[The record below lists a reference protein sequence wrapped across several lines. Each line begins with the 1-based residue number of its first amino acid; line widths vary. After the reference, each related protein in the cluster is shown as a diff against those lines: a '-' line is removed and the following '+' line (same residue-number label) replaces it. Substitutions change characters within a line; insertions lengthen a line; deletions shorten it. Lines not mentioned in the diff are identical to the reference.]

1 MINIL
6 IAGYHGF
13 GNCGDEATLQ
23 AMTVNIRDM
32 AEDVK
37 ITALSYKPELT
48 KTEYNIESVQR
59 FNAMQVFKA
68 IRHSDIILSG
78 GGTLLQDG
86 TSTRSLLYYLSII
99 KIAKILRKRVMLYAN
114 GIGPVNGKINRKLIK
129 YVVNGVDFITLRESM
144 SAKDLEEIGV
154 KKPEIHITADPAFT
168 LKSIDGEKVREIFL
182 KEGIPI
188 DKKIVGVSVRGW
200 NGSAE
205 KDYIGKIA
213 RVCDRISKDGK
224 TVLLIPMQFTKD
236 ISVSKRLMDIMSE
249 KAYILKNEYTP
260 MEILGIIG
268 KADVILSMRLHT
280 LIFAGVKRV
289 PMAGIIYDPKVEYYL
304 DVLDMPSGG
313 DIRTEYIDEDKLYE
327 CVQNIFDNYGNYV
340 SRLDKRVKELEKK
353 AHENDV
359 FLKEQLDLIRKKR
372 CDDKNEK

>member
-32 AEDVK
+32 ADDVK

-59 FNAMQVFKA
+59 FNVMQVFKV
-68 IRHSDIILSG
+68 IRQSDIILSG

-99 KIAKILRKRVMLYAN
+99 KAAKIMRKRVMLYAN
-114 GIGPVNGKINRKLIK
+114 GIGPVNGKFNRKLIK
-129 YVVNGVDFITLRESM
+129 HVVNSVDFITLRESM
-144 SAKDLEEIGV
+144 SANDLREIGV

-168 LKSIDGEKVREIFL
+168 LKSISDNKVSEVFLRE
-182 KEGIPI
+182 EIPV
-188 DKKIVGVSVRGW
+188 DKSIIGVSVRSW
-200 NGSAE
+200 NGFNGE
-205 KDYIGKIA
+205 EYIQKIA
-213 RVCDRISKDGK
+213 KVCDKFAKEGK
-224 TVLLIPMQFTKD
+224 TILLIPMQFPKD
-236 ISVSKRLMDIMSE
+236 VAISKKLMNTMEE

-268 KADVILSMRLHT
+268 KADVMLSMRLHT

-289 PMAGIIYDPKVEYYL
+289 PMVGIIYDPKVEYYL

-313 DIRTEYIDEDKLYE
+313 DVRKENIDE
-327 CVQNIFDNYGNYV
+327 
-340 SRLDKRVKELEKK
+340 K
-353 AHENDV
+353 A
-359 FLKEQLDLIRKKR
+359 L
-372 CDDKNEK
+372 

>member
-23 AMTVNIRDM
+23 AMTVNICEM
-32 AEDVK
+32 AKDVN

-59 FNAMQVFKA
+59 FNIMQVLKA
-68 IRHSDIILSG
+68 IKHSDIILSG

-99 KIAKILRKRVMLYAN
+99 KIAKILRKKVMLYAN

-129 YVVNGVDFITLRESM
+129 YVVNNVDFITLRESM
-144 SAKDLEEIGV
+144 SAKELKEIGV

-168 LKSIDGEKVREIFL
+168 LKSISSEKVFEIFQ
-182 KEGIPI
+182 KEQIPL
-188 DKKIVGVSVRGW
+188 DKEIIGVSVRSW
-200 NGSAE
+200 NGFDGE
-205 KDYIGKIA
+205 GYVEKIA
-213 RVCDRISKDGK
+213 KVCDKFAREGK
-224 TVLLIPMQFTKD
+224 TILLIPMQFPKD
-236 ISVSKRLMDIMSE
+236 VSISKKLMNIMSE
-249 KAYILKNEYTP
+249 KAYMLKNEYNPT
-260 MEILGIIG
+260 EILGIIE
-268 KADVILSMRLHT
+268 KVNVMLSMRLHT

-289 PMAGIIYDPKVEYYL
+289 PMVGIIYDPKVEYYL
-304 DVLDMPSGG
+304 DILDMPSGG
-313 DIRTEYIDEDKLYE
+313 DIRIEEIDRGKLYSRINE
-327 CVQNIFDNYGNYV
+327 IFENYDEYV
-340 SRLDKRVKELEKK
+340 SRLDKRVSILEQK

-359 FLKEQLDLIRKKR
+359 FLENQLDLIRKVKVG
-372 CDDKNEK
+372 KQK

>member
-32 AEDVK
+32 AGDVR

-68 IRHSDIILSG
+68 IRQSDIILSG

-99 KIAKILRKRVMLYAN
+99 KIAKIFRKRVMLYAN
-114 GIGPVNGKINRKLIK
+114 GIGPVNGKINRRLIK

-168 LKSIDGEKVREIFL
+168 LKPAGDERIFKIFL
-182 KEGIPI
+182 DEGIPL
-188 DKKIVGVSVRGW
+188 DKKIVGVSVRNW
-200 NGSAE
+200 NGSYG
-205 KDYIGKIA
+205 KDYIEKIA
-213 RVCDRISKDGK
+213 GVCDRLAKDGK
-224 TVLLIPMQFTKD
+224 TVLLIPMQFSKD
-236 ISVSKRLMDIMSE
+236 ISVSDKLMDIMKE
-249 KAYILKNEYTP
+249 KSYILKKEYTP
-260 MEILGIIG
+260 TEILGIIG
-268 KADVILSMRLHT
+268 KVDVILSMRLHT
-280 LIFAGVKRV
+280 LIFAGVKRI

-313 DIRTEYIDEDKLYE
+313 DIRTENIDENKLYG
-327 CVQNIFDNYGNYV
+327 CIDDIFNNYDDYV
-340 SRLDKRVKELEKK
+340 LKLDEKVRVLEKK
-353 AHENDV
+353 AHENDI
-359 FLKEQLDLIRKKR
+359 FLEKQLDFIRKK
-372 CDDKNEK
+372 KTGG

>member
-32 AEDVK
+32 ADDVK

-48 KTEYNIESVQR
+48 KIEYNIESVQR
-59 FNAMQVFKA
+59 FNVMQVFNV

-99 KIAKILRKRVMLYAN
+99 KVAKILRKRVMLYAN
-114 GIGPVNGKINRKLIK
+114 GIGPVNGRFNRQLIK
-129 YVVNGVDFITLRESM
+129 YVVNKVDFITLRENM
-144 SAKDLEEIGV
+144 SAADLKAIGV

-168 LKSIDGEKVREIFL
+168 LKSVSEDRVFDIFL
-182 KEGIPI
+182 KEGIPLDRDI
-188 DKKIVGVSVRGW
+188 IGVSVRSW
-200 NGSAE
+200 NGFNGE
-205 KDYIGKIA
+205 DFIGKIA
-213 RVCDRISKDGK
+213 AVCDRFVREGK
-224 TVLLIPMQFTKD
+224 TVLLIPMQFPKD
-236 ISVSKRLMDIMSE
+236 VAISKKLMNIMSE
-249 KAYILKNEYTP
+249 KSFILKNEYTP
-260 MEILGIIG
+260 SEILGIIG
-268 KADVILSMRLHT
+268 KVHVMLSMRLHT

-304 DVLDMPSGG
+304 DVLGMPAGG
-313 DIRTEYIDEDKLYE
+313 DIRIASIDEGNLYK
-327 CVQNIFDNYGNYV
+327 CLSCIFDNYDDYV
-340 SRLDKRVKELEKK
+340 LRLDKKVEILEKK
-353 AHENDV
+353 ARENDI
-359 FLKEQLDLIRKKR
+359 FLEGQLEIIRRKR
-372 CDDKNEK
+372 KHKF